1 MNDPDWLVP
10 VLLALTSG
18 ATYWI
23 GSRRLRLR
31 PRALGGAAARALE
44 AIGAT
49 LVFFTANAALSVL
62 TVLALRASTAS
73 FLSLHRLPSWTLLVL
88 SLLQAL
94 VFQAW
99 RDSKA
104 SQPPPAV

>member
-1 MNDPDWLVP
+1 MNTPDWLVP

-18 ATYWI
+18 ASYWI

-31 PRALGGAAARALE
+31 PRALGPAAAHALE
-44 AIGAT
+44 AVGAT
-49 LVFFTANAALSVL
+49 FVFFTANAALSVL
-62 TVLALRASTAS
+62 VALALRASTTS

-88 SLLQAL
+88 SMLQAL

-99 RDSKA
+99 RESNT
-104 SQPPPAV
+104 SRPPPAA